1 MPRKVRLRYLK
12 ISAVHD
18 SKGGLILFVLNRDLT
33 YEMQLDVDARSF
45 AGLALDA
52 TATLHDAA
60 PYAIN
65 TKESPSQVLP
75 RPLASVSVNG
85 AHMTVVLPPAS
96 WSVIRLKAT

>member
-45 AGLALDA
+45 AGLALEFPGRVA
-52 TATLHDAA
+52 FVRG
-60 PYAIN
+60 YS
-65 TKESPSQVLP
+65 EE
-75 RPLASVSVNG
+75 LAHWIEAG
-85 AHMTVVLPPAS
+85 AERMRCST
-96 WSVIRLKAT
+96 IR